1 MESGDSPVTQSYDQT
16 GGKGYNPRRSK
27 AVKLKPRRPA
37 AAPSGSSSDD
47 AGIDLDKPIFTLSVA
62 SEILETHPR
71 TLMMYEHL
79 DMIRPKRTVT
89 NRRRYSRRD
98 IMKLQA
104 IQTLTRHH
112 GVNLAGVR
120 YILVL
125 LKRLQAAGIEPPEGL
140 RNLDVTLIDV

>member
-1 MESGDSPVTQSYDQT
+1 MSANES
-16 GGKGYNPRRSK
+16 
-27 AVKLKPRRPA
+27 
-37 AAPSGSSSDD
+37 
-47 AGIDLDKPIFTLSVA
+47 GIDLDKPIFTLSVA

-98 IMKLQA
+98 VMKLQA
-104 IQTLTRHH
+104 IQTLTRKH

-120 YILVL
+120 YILAL
-125 LKRLQAAGIEPPEGL
+125 LKQLQVAGLKAPDAL
-140 RNLDVTLIDV
+140 KDLDVSQLDV

>member
-1 MESGDSPVTQSYDQT
+1 MTNQGP
-16 GGKGYNPRRSK
+16 KPYNPRRFK
-27 AVKLKPRRPA
+27 PVKLKPRQQA
-37 AAPSGSSSDD
+37 AAAGGSSNDD

-79 DMIRPKRTVT
+79 EMVRPKRTVT

-98 IMKLQA
+98 VMKLQA
-104 IQTLTRHH
+104 IQTLTRQH

-140 RNLDVTLIDV
+140 RNLDVSLIDV

>member
-1 MESGDSPVTQSYDQT
+1 M
-16 GGKGYNPRRSK
+16 K
-27 AVKLKPRRPA
+27 VKSRDTSA
-37 AAPSGSSSDD
+37 ISFASNHNSSL
-47 AGIDLDKPIFTLSVA
+47 DLDKPIFTLSVA

-79 DMIRPKRTVT
+79 EMIRPKRTVT

-98 IMKLQA
+98 VMKLQA

-120 YILVL
+120 YILAL
-125 LKRLQAAGIEPPEGL
+125 LKRLQSAGIEPPEGL